1 MLMRIG
7 IGMLTDGAFGS
18 IELPKESQDLCCP
31 QCGTLLG
38 DRGQCSA
45 QFLEWPE
52 RPYNSNR
59 PEEESG
65 NNVIK
70 IIVDCRSCGCVDK
83 EPMFRKTWELMHPD
97 RI

>member
-1 MLMRIG
+1 MEQLMRIG
-7 IGMLTDGAFGS
+7 VGTLTNGELGS

-45 QFLEWPE
+45 QFLEWPNE
-52 RPYNSNR
+52 NQV
-59 PEEESG
+59 
-65 NNVIK
+65 NVLRM
-70 IIVDCRSCGCVDK
+70 IVNCRSCGCIDK
-83 EPMFRKTWELMHPD
+83 EPMFRKTWEFMYPD